1 MVKLQLITGTA
12 ALLYPVG
19 SAEFMAP
26 EEVNSFVGVTHWVIL
41 LMIGNV
47 LNIVLHLVLQ
57 ALFKSSNSKLKLSLG
72 YHC

>member
-41 LMIGNV
+41 LIIGNV
-47 LNIVLHLVLQ
+47 
-57 ALFKSSNSKLKLSLG
+57 
-72 YHC
+72 